1 VFYKLYSRYLYTKM
15 CVYECVHILYI
26 FYHAKFQYRALNAA
40 IVATISDFTHR
51 RYVGI
56 SDIRELKS
64 TKVG

>member
-1 VFYKLYSRYLYTKM
+1 M